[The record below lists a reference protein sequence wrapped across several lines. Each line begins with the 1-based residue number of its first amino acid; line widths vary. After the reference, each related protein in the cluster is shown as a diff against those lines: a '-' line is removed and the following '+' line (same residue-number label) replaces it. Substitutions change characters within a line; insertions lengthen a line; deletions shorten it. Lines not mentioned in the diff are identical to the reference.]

1 MPSSNFTKPI
11 QSFDE
16 DALRRGKQFEKSALR
31 IHIAIVN
38 SLRAKS
44 VKIIVASLTCC
55 LSCVLPNASPLKAII
70 GGTQD
75 SISTNFVVALHRPG
89 SMPFCTGTL
98 VAPTWVI
105 TAAHCIW
112 DDTIGSISPY
122 LNSLKVS
129 TTSGFSGA
137 NSSSSQIRSAVAH
150 PSYTNWRSGF
160 DIALLKVDDVFG
172 GSFATI
178 ASNDEVRSYSDTFSS
193 VIATGFGNTTD
204 SGNPSPVALQTSL
217 TLLPSNICGTWH
229 SSELLSMSST
239 ILCAS
244 GSSNS
249 ATCNGDSGG
258 PLFLNTP
265 NGRRL
270 IGAVSFGS
278 TPCSSSRTRYTNL
291 VSFVSFMNS
300 YGIALPVSSVPQTP
314 VVVALPQLPNPPTLP
329 AFSPIFQNPVLPTV
343 DGKSSRV
350 LPKFSVS
357 RTFQLLLNEASTN
370 VCEIDIDGPLTLN
383 SKEFK
388 VFVGKSSTKPY
399 TRGKLNSFGD
409 LFFKAKKSCAQ
420 IRREGVFI
428 MADTFSTR
436 IKVVE

>member
-1 MPSSNFTKPI
+1 MAP
-11 QSFDE
+11 
-16 DALRRGKQFEKSALR
+16 GV
-31 IHIAIVN
+31 HVAIVKA
-38 SLRAKS
+38 LKVKP
-44 VKIIVASLTCC
+44 VKIFVVAFTLVFSC
-55 LSCVLPNASPLKAII
+55 LSPTAPTLNAII
-70 GGTQD
+70 GGSPDTT
-75 SISTNFVVALHRPG
+75 STNVVVALHRPG
-89 SMPFCTGTL
+89 SLPFCTGTL
-98 VAPTWVI
+98 VAPTWVV

-112 DDTIGSISPY
+112 DDTIRSVSPY

-137 NSSSSQIRSAVAH
+137 NASSSQIRSAVVH
-150 PSYTNWRSGF
+150 PSYINWRSGF
-160 DIALLKVDDVFG
+160 DIALLKVDDIFG

-178 ASNDEVRSYSDTFSS
+178 ASNEEVKSYSDTFSS
-193 VIATGFGNTTD
+193 VIATGFGNTSD
-204 SGNPSPVALQTSL
+204 SGSPSQIALQTSL

-229 SSELLSMSST
+229 SNELISVSST

-244 GSSNS
+244 GSYNS

-291 VSFVSFMNS
+291 VSFMSFMNS
-300 YGIALPVSSVPQTP
+300 YGIALPVSSVTQTP
-314 VVVALPQLPNPPTLP
+314 VVVALPQLPNPPALP

-343 DGKSSRV
+343 DGRSSRV

-357 RTFQLLLNEASTN
+357 RTFQLLLNEAATN
-370 VCEIDIDGPLTLN
+370 VCEIDIDGPLVLD

-409 LFFKAKKSCAQ
+409 FFFKAKKSCAQ
-420 IRREGVFI
+420 IRREGVF
-428 MADTFSTR
+428 MGADTFSTR